1 MSRFSREEEFTKWSS
16 KQLHQIDVYVDK
28 KTSLE
33 GNESIMEN
41 DKVQKAQVWDSNS
54 TTYSKQSFV
63 PVSGS
68 RATPTVFT

>member
-1 MSRFSREEEFTKWSS
+1 
-16 KQLHQIDVYVDK
+16 LYLDK

-33 GNESIMEN
+33 GNESIMFN
-41 DKVQKAQVWDSNS
+41 DKLHNEQVWGSNS

-63 PVSGS
+63 PASGS

>member
-1 MSRFSREEEFTKWSS
+1 M
-16 KQLHQIDVYVDK
+16 DM

-41 DKVQKAQVWDSNS
+41 DKLHKAQVWVSNS
-54 TTYSKQSFV
+54 ATYSKQSFV
-63 PVSGS
+63 PASGS